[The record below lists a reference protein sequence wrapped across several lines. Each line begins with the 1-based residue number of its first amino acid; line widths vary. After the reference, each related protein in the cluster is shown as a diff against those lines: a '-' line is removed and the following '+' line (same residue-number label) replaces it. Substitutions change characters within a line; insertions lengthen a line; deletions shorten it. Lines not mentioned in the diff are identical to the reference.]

1 MEGLNFEFLKGDL
14 KGWCSVRVDLK
25 YRLISGVESDHLITA
40 ETLIIEELTN
50 YYL

>member
-1 MEGLNFEFLKGDL
+1 MNFEFLKGDL

-25 YRLISGVESDHLITA
+25 YRLISSVESDHLITA